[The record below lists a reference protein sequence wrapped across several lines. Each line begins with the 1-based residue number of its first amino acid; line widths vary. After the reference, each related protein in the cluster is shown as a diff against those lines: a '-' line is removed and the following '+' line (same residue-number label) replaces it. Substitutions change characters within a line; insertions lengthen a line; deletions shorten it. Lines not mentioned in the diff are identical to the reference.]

1 MLKPAKISL
10 SVCALG
16 LAAVLATTLPSITA
30 FAQSATPSGT
40 PVVAPAPIAAPAA
53 TAEPLVLSGPE
64 QTELRLT
71 ATPIRIGDDNSLL
84 MKPGEKKQ
92 VTLKVYNNSPTSVKI
107 LSLTEDF
114 IIGEDGATPEPVDV
128 AEADNRWSLKKW
140 VTVVPNTQTIAA
152 GETGAVSVLIE
163 VPEDALPGGHYAMVL
178 HQPDLGNP
186 AEPAETKS
194 TAVNQRVG
202 TLLYVVVDGQLME
215 DASIRN
221 LQIPGFQEFGPV
233 PYSFMIDNNSDTHI
247 QPKLTFNVYNI
258 WGKRIA
264 SEEVESKNIFPKDT
278 RDFTENHWDRIWGFG
293 RYKGEVVAV
302 YGSQSATK
310 IASTYFWLFPAKI
323 VMAIT
328 IGVLALVGIII
339 AIRRHMIHRNQDQSK
354 RVRELEETVARM
366 EQEKNEPPKLG

>member
-1 MLKPAKISL
+1 MRKPAQLSL

-16 LAAVLATTLPSITA
+16 IAAVLAANSPSLLA
-30 FAQSATPSGT
+30 FAQTATPSAVPT
-40 PVVAPAPIAAPAA
+40 TTTIASPAP
-53 TAEPLVLSGPE
+53 TAEPLTLTNQNELS
-64 QTELRLT
+64 ELRLT

-84 MKPGEKKQ
+84 LQPGEKKQ

-107 LSLTEDF
+107 LSLVEDF

-152 GETGAVSVLIE
+152 GETGVVSVLIE
-163 VPEDALPGGHYAMVL
+163 VPDDALPGGHYAMVL

-186 AEPAETKS
+186 TEVGEDKS

-221 LQIPGFQEFGPV
+221 LKIPQFQEFGPV

-247 QPKLTFNVYNI
+247 QPKMTFNVYNI
-258 WGKRIA
+258 WGKRIT
-264 SEEVESKNIFPKDT
+264 SEPIESKNIFPKDT
-278 RDFTENHWDRIWGFG
+278 RDFDENQWERTWGFG
-293 RYKGEVVAV
+293 RYKGEIVTV
-302 YGSQSATK
+302 YGSESATK
-310 IASTYFWLFPAKI
+310 IASVYFWLFPAKI
-323 VMAIT
+323 VMAIA
-328 IGVLALVGIII
+328 IALLAVVGGII
-339 AIRRHMIHRNQDQSK
+339 AIRRHMIHRKQDQSK

-366 EQEKNEPPKLG
+366 EQEKQKPPTLG